1 MCCSAPLGPCPSV
14 PWLEVGLLPPMTS
27 VNNGSGVVRVCDST
41 VAGDAVG
48 AAGLGAGAGTG
59 TGTGAAAVA
68 GAEGAVDVGAVDV
81 GAVDVGVGAADAVDV
96 GGGAGSARAGE
107 SVAAVSD
114 ARVTTNAVS
123 SAVVFRIEFT
133 FCLS

>member
-1 MCCSAPLGPCPSV
+1 
-14 PWLEVGLLPPMTS
+14 MTS

-41 VAGDAVG
+41 VAGDAVV
-48 AAGLGAGAGTG
+48 AAGLGAGTG
-59 TGTGAAAVA
+59 TVAGAAVA
-68 GAEGAVDVGAVDV
+68 VAEGAVDGGA
-81 GAVDVGVGAADAVDV
+81 GVADAVDV
-96 GGGAGSARAGE
+96 GDGAGSARAGE